1 MVSYTAQP
9 MSPLRILVALC
20 VLVAVLGSGHYY
32 LWARLVRDTGLPA
45 PWRLLA
51 TAAMALLGLT
61 LLMSFVLMRSAPRAV
76 SSPLAWVGYTWLGL
90 AFLGI
95 CCFGVLDLVRLLGRV
110 LWTGPV
116 DLERRQHLA
125 RLASGLV
132 GTGAFGLAAASVR
145 GASAAA
151 ITVKKVKVALRKL
164 DPSMAGTRIVQISD
178 VHVGPT
184 IGREFVEEIVR
195 RINALEPDVVAIT
208 GDLIDGTVA
217 QLGELVAPLAELR
230 AKHGVYFSTGN
241 HEYYWSGV
249 EEWFAALRQ
258 WGVRVLHNERVRIGG
273 AGGFDLAGIDDISA
287 KSFGPGNGADL
298 DKALSGREPDR
309 PVVLLA
315 HHPRQVKDARR
326 LGVDLQLSGHLH
338 GGQFFPF
345 SVIVWAVEPYFAG
358 LYTVGDTQLYVSRG
372 TGYWGPPMRLGSPAE
387 ITEIELSGA

>member
-1 MVSYTAQP
+1 
-9 MSPLRILVALC
+9 MSPVRIAVAL
-20 VLVAVLGSGHYY
+20 LILSTVLGSGHYY

-45 PWRLLA
+45 PWSLLA

-61 LLMSFVLMRSAPRAV
+61 LLAGFILMRSAPRAV
-76 SSPLAWVGYTWLGL
+76 SSPLAWIGYTWMGV

-95 CCFGVLDLVRLLGRV
+95 CCFGVLDLLRLLERLV
-110 LWTGPV
+110 SAGPV

-145 GASAAA
+145 GATAAA
-151 ITVKKVKVALRKL
+151 VTVKKVKVALRKL
-164 DPSMAGTRIVQISD
+164 DPSMAGMRIVQISD

-184 IGREFVEEIVR
+184 IGREFLEEIVR
-195 RINALEPDVVAIT
+195 RINELQPDVVAIT

-217 QLGELVAPLAELR
+217 QLGELVAPLGDLR

-249 EEWFAALRQ
+249 EEWFACLR
-258 WGVRVLHNERVRIGG
+258 GHGIHVLHNERVRIGG
-273 AGGFDLAGIDDISA
+273 AEGFDLAGIDDISA
-287 KSFGPGNGADL
+287 KGFGPGNGADL
-298 DKALSGREPDR
+298 DKALAGREPDH

-315 HHPRQVKDARR
+315 HHPRQVKDAKR

-345 SVIVWAVEPYFAG
+345 SIIVWAVEPYFAG
-358 LYTVGDTQLYVSRG
+358 LYTIGDTQLYVSRG
-372 TGYWGPPMRLGSPAE
+372 TGYWGPPMRLGAPAE
-387 ITEIELSGA
+387 ITEIELTPA